1 MQRSV
6 MKEKVYFSGQNVNE
20 GFYICENCG
29 QKLYFN
35 NGDKLMECPKCT
47 NKTFTKQ

>member
-6 MKEKVYFSGQNVNE
+6 MKEKVYFSEQSIDE

-35 NGDKLMECPKCT
+35 DGDKLMECPKCT